1 MNEPNFQ
8 CPKTIQRWS
17 TSSLLSFSFSLL
29 SFTHKYP
36 YKHNG
41 SQVIAHIFL
50 THTHTLSNTPTHSL
64 KHTHTHIHSP
74 THTSIFLALTTLTC
88 CCFYFTLPSTAQAL
102 PPLQERSFCYEV
114 THVPVSLWSI
124 SLEESFQSSQSRNR
138 RWEVLSLF
146 FNSLLKRKHT
156 FVFDITFLIE
166 KKQSSWNVC
175 SRWISLWKPHWSGP
189 NSVIRVSVS
198 L

>member
-1 MNEPNFQ
+1 MCLCVCGGVMERGREIKGKNRTSSFSANDHFLNGMNEPNFQ

-17 TSSLLSFSFSLL
+17 TSSLLSFSLL

-138 RWEVLSLF
+138 RWEVLSL
-146 FNSLLKRKHT
+146 SL
-156 FVFDITFLIE
+156 F
-166 KKQSSWNVC
+166 
-175 SRWISLWKPHWSGP
+175 
-189 NSVIRVSVS
+189 
-198 L
+198 